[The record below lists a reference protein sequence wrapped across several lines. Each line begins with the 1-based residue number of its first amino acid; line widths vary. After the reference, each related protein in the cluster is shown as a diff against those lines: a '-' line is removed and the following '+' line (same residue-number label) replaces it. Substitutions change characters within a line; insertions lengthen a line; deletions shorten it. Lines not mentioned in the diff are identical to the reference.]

1 MNKDIFDPHE
11 VSCWITGGKPRSKGL
26 VYTEAMDR
34 QALRDTQMNSRKRY
48 LLTYRPQYSKKL
60 LKP

>member
-1 MNKDIFDPHE
+1 MSNDIFDPHE
-11 VSCWITGGKPRSKGL
+11 YSCWITGGKPRSKGI

-34 QALRDTQMNSRKRY
+34 AALRDPQMNSRKRY

>member
-1 MNKDIFDPHE
+1 MSKDIFDAHE
-11 VSCWITGGKPRSKGL
+11 YSCWLTGGKPRSKAI

-34 QALRDTQMNSRKRY
+34 KAMRDKYMNPRKRY
-48 LLTYRPQYSKKL
+48 LLIYRPQYVKKL

>member
-1 MNKDIFDPHE
+1 MSKEIFDPHE
-11 VSCWITGGKPRSKGL
+11 FVCWITGGKPRPKGI
-26 VYTEAMDR
+26 VYTEEMDR
-34 QALRDTQMNSRKRY
+34 AALRDPHMNSRKRY